1 MKEFFSQEDMTE
13 SSSSGSGRM
22 ERIRP
27 EKTPRQRVQSVWR
40 NVRWAESF
48 PDESLSM
55 ESSELTPNFALR
67 RIVLLFET
75 KKFDECATLIRRLNC
90 VTFGNI
96 LQEVP
101 MEVLLDSMPFS
112 LSILEA
118 LYVKLYETT
127 LETYPKEHLHMDLLV
142 KRMVACF
149 ARMSQSGNR
158 AEKNCNSFYPSCR
171 NILRVVSYVEPNVK
185 QQLKQKKKALDR
197 CLKHMGQHGLVES
210 SCGSLMNLHDAL
222 KMELDKIVFQYRN
235 ALQKLDELSLS
246 AKHPTSSSVTSGKA
260 PTEVSHQ
267 RLVQMTRADV
277 QSRIIKNKT
286 LFNIVE
292 PAVTNQCLKKLFHIL
307 EKRIEYDKIALFH
320 DTELRKHCDN
330 ISEEAYLSV
339 IMKQFSQGYSIVLQ
353 LLKEV
358 SEIDEVT
365 SEDDD
370 VGMISSDEDIM
381 TPITRMDRSRTFNGF
396 THILP
401 HKANGGSTGRKL
413 PGMRG
418 RLRPSII
425 SSPFPCKPVTAG
437 SNGLTNGHA
446 TVTASPLSSLTS
458 VFLTNGS
465 RHSNGHTDT
474 VEKLEQEVKALK
486 SELQK
491 SQEAIKKLQERERQL
506 LERTPLDVH
515 SHYNGG
521 LNSHFDELS
530 VTSRASEL
538 IRQYGDL
545 YSITRLET
553 LDALDAI
560 GQLSDLSVLKEKI
573 LFSVVVLSFR
583 GAQQAVH
590 ELRGK
595 VRHLLNLPH
604 PDAQRNH
611 FDPLSNHMETQV
623 AQYLCKTAGNFDVSK
638 TIEEVCS
645 QIYATLYDYPVLKDC
660 QGLRHYVTSCVQIA
674 WGLSV
679 QNPPFLIIYD
689 ARQFHPDMH
698 TRHHSSSPESEEIKN
713 FLWPALTEGYGG
725 PCVYKGVVIT

>member
-1 MKEFFSQEDMTE
+1 MHSFKYKFVPTE

-27 EKTPRQRVQSVWR
+27 EKTPRQKVQSVWR
-40 NVRWAESF
+40 NVRWAETF
-48 PDESLSM
+48 PDESLTM
-55 ESSELTPNFALR
+55 ESVELTPNFALR
-67 RIVLLFET
+67 KIVLLFET
-75 KKFDECATLIRRLNC
+75 KKYDECATLIRRLNC

-118 LYVKLYETT
+118 LYVKLFETT
-127 LETYPKEHLHMDLLV
+127 LETFPKENLHMDLLIR
-142 KRMVACF
+142 KMVACF

-158 AEKNCNSFYPSCR
+158 AEKNCNSYYPSCR
-171 NILRVVSYVEPNVK
+171 NILRVVSYVDPNVK
-185 QQLKQKKKALDR
+185 QHLKQKKKALER

-222 KMELDKIVFQYRN
+222 KLEFDKIVFQYRN

-260 PTEVSHQ
+260 PSGVSHQ
-267 RLVQMTRADV
+267 RLMQITRADV

-307 EKRIEYDKIALFH
+307 EKRIEYDKLALFH

-330 ISEEAYLSV
+330 ISDEAYMSV
-339 IMKQFSQGYSIVLQ
+339 VMKQFCQGYSIVLQ

-358 SEIDEVT
+358 SELDEVT

-370 VGMISSDEDIM
+370 AGMISSDEDIM
-381 TPITRMDRSRTFNGF
+381 TPITRMDRSKTFNGF
-396 THILP
+396 THVLP
-401 HKANGGSTGRKL
+401 HKTNG
-413 PGMRG
+413 
-418 RLRPSII
+418 LRPSII
-425 SSPFPCKPVTAG
+425 SGPFPCKPVTAP
-437 SNGLTNGHA
+437 SNGLMNGHA
-446 TVTASPLSSLTS
+446 TVVPSNLSSLTS

-465 RHSNGHTDT
+465 RYSNGHTET
-474 VEKLEQEVKALK
+474 IEKLKEEVHTLR

-491 SQEAIKKLQERERQL
+491 SQEAIKNLQEREKQL
-506 LERTPLDVH
+506 QEKLSTEPH
-515 SHYNGG
+515 SSFNGG
-521 LNSHFDELS
+521 YNSHFEDLS
-530 VTSRASEL
+530 LASRTSEL
-538 IRQYGDL
+538 TRQYGDL
-545 YSITRLET
+545 YASSRMSA
-553 LDALDAI
+553 LDALDGI
-560 GQLSDLSVLKEKI
+560 GQLDDLSVLKEKI

-604 PDAQRNH
+604 PDAHRNH
-611 FDPLSNHMETQV
+611 FDPLSNHMEAQV
-623 AQYLCKTAGNFDVSK
+623 AQYLCKTVGIFDVSA

-660 QGLRHYVTSCVQIA
+660 QGLKMYVTACVQVA

-679 QNPPFLIIYD
+679 QNPPYLIMYD
-689 ARQFHPDMH
+689 ARQFHPEMH
-698 TRHHSSSPESEEIKN
+698 TRFHSSNPESEEIKN

>member
-1 MKEFFSQEDMTE
+1 MGRSSKESRSGSLSSDKTETE

-27 EKTPRQRVQSVWR
+27 ERTPRQKVQSVWR

-55 ESSELTPNFALR
+55 ESAELTPNFALR

-75 KKFDECATLIRRLNC
+75 KKYDECATLIRRLNC

-118 LYVKLYETT
+118 LYVKLSETT
-127 LETYPKEHLHMDLLV
+127 LETFPKDQLHMDLLV

-158 AEKNCNSFYPSCR
+158 AEKNCNSYYPSCR
-171 NILRVVSYVEPNVK
+171 NILRVVSFVDPNIK

-210 SCGSLMNLHDAL
+210 SCGSLMNLHDSL
-222 KMELDKIVFQYRN
+222 KQELDKIVFQYRN
-235 ALQKLDELSLS
+235 ALQKLDEMSLS

-267 RLVQMTRADV
+267 RLMQMTRSDV
-277 QSRIIKNKT
+277 QVRIIKNRT

-307 EKRIEYDKIALFH
+307 EKRIEYDKVALFH
-320 DTELRKHCDN
+320 DTELRKYCDN
-330 ISEEAYLSV
+330 ISDDAYMSV
-339 IMKQFSQGYSIVLQ
+339 VMKQFSQGYSIVLQ
-353 LLKEV
+353 LLREV
-358 SEIDEVT
+358 SELDEAT
-365 SEDDD
+365 SEDDG
-370 VGMISSDEDIM
+370 GMVSSDDDIM

-396 THILP
+396 THVLP
-401 HKANGGSTGRKL
+401 HKANG
-413 PGMRG
+413 
-418 RLRPSII
+418 LRPSII
-425 SSPFPCKPVTAG
+425 SGPFPCKPETAP
-437 SNGLTNGHA
+437 SNGLVNGHA
-446 TVTASPLSSLTS
+446 TVVPSSLSSLTS

-465 RHSNGHTDT
+465 RHSNGYSDT
-474 VEKLEQEVKALK
+474 VEKLEQEVNNLK
-486 SELQK
+486 VELQK
-491 SQEAIKKLQERERQL
+491 SQEAVKKLQDREKQLQERLSTEA
-506 LERTPLDVH
+506 H
-515 SHYNGG
+515 SLFNGG
-521 LNSHFDELS
+521 LNGHFEDLS
-530 VTSRASEL
+530 LASRPSEL
-538 IRQYGDL
+538 VRQYGDL
-545 YSITRLET
+545 YSRIRVDA
-553 LDALDAI
+553 LDALDRI
-560 GQLSDLSVLKEKI
+560 GQLDDLSVLKEKI

-604 PDAQRNH
+604 PDAHRNQ
-611 FDPLSNHMETQV
+611 FDPLCNHMEIQV
-623 AQYLCKTAGNFDVSK
+623 AQYLCKTAGNFDVSL

-660 QGLRHYVTSCVQIA
+660 QGLRSYVAACVQVA

-679 QNPPFLIIYD
+679 QNPPFLIMYD
-689 ARQFHPDMH
+689 ARQFHPDLHVRFH
-698 TRHHSSSPESEEIKN
+698 TSDPESVAIKN
-713 FLWPALTEGYGG
+713 FLWPALTEGYNG